1 MHFFL
6 VPLDITHRCGS
17 ITTFITFRVNISFR
31 AAFTIES
38 LSFLA
43 SWWQDYFKSEIRT
56 HYISSITL
64 RLVSAER
71 IKIRSIKL
79 LINLLL
85 LQPAN
90 CVTCVPQYWTAKLI
104 FWRISIL
111 PDCTTVLQYYIST
124 NLTVAPQCSSY

>member
-17 ITTFITFRVNISFR
+17 IPTFITFRVNISFR

-43 SWWQDYFKSEIRT
+43 SWWQDYFTSEIRT
-56 HYISSITL
+56 KYISSITL

-79 LINLLL
+79 LINLVLCYVHAPIL
-85 LQPAN
+85 DSQDNILADINPARLH
-90 CVTCVPQYWTAKLI
+90 Y
-104 FWRISIL
+104 S
-111 PDCTTVLQYYIST
+111 TTVLYQY
-124 NLTVAPQCSSY
+124 